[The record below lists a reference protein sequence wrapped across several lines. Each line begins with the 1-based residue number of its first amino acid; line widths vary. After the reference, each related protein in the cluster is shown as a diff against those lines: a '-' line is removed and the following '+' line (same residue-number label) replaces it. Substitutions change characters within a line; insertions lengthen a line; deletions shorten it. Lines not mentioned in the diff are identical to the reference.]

1 MHGYV
6 EQGLAKFEHS
16 IPKQH
21 RYGPSRAV
29 EPVYGQRVQYTKFD
43 ESELASATMVKFIQR
58 VTGKILYY
66 ARAIDNTML
75 HALNDI
81 ASSKNTNQ
89 TIAATRYFLNYAD
102 SNPNGSIIYPASDMI
117 IQADSDAAY
126 LVCAKA
132 RSRAGG
138 YIFLGNLN
146 KTQFNGPVLV
156 LAKII
161 KNVMGSAAEAE
172 VGALYIVAQEIV
184 PMRMTLEELGH
195 PQPATLTTDNSTA
208 CGIMNGT
215 VKQKRTKAMDMR
227 YYWLRDRVRQKQF
240 NVFWEPGCN
249 NLPDYPT
256 KHHSGGHHRKV
267 RDTYLYD
274 KEKSPSTIQGCI
286 KIMNSD
292 KQSKPNTTGS
302 ANLAKARPA
311 WKRTRTG
318 RRVTWRDQQDITP
331 QFKLKKVWTVRKDR
345 MNNIRRGAICVSK
358 GNRSLFMNN
367 SFLTQ

>member
-1 MHGYV
+1 L
-6 EQGLAKFEHS
+6 GLNIS
-16 IPKQH
+16 I
-21 RYGPSRAV
+21 
-29 EPVYGQRVQYTKFD
+29 
-43 ESELASATMVKFIQR
+43 SATIVKFIQQ
-58 VTGKILYY
+58 VTGKFLYY

-89 TIAATRYFLNYAD
+89 TIAATRYFLNYAA
-102 SNPNGSIIYPASDMI
+102 SNPNGSIIYRASDMI

-126 LVCAKA
+126 LVCAEA

-138 YIFLGNLN
+138 YIFLGNLK

-195 PQPATLTTDNSTA
+195 PQPATPLKTDNSTA

-240 NVFWEPGCN
+240 NVFWEPGIN
-249 NLPDYPT
+249 NLADYPT
-256 KHHSGGHHRKV
+256 KHHSGAHHRRL
-267 RDTYLYD
+267 RDIYLYD

-292 KQSKPNTTGS
+292 KQSEPCTTGS

-311 WKRTRTG
+311 WRRTG
-318 RRVTWRDQQDITP
+318 TGRQKVTWRDQQDITKP
-331 QFKLKKVWTVRKDR
+331 LFKLKKVWTVRKDR
-345 MNNIRRGAICVSK
+345 MNNIRRGAICVNK
-358 GNRSLFMNN
+358 GNRSLSMNN
-367 SFLTQ
+367 SFLT

>member
-1 MHGYV
+1 
-6 EQGLAKFEHS
+6 
-16 IPKQH
+16 
-21 RYGPSRAV
+21 V
-29 EPVYGQRVQYTKFD
+29 EPVYGQRVQYAKVD

-58 VTGKILYY
+58 VTGKFLYY

-89 TIAATRYFLNYAD
+89 TIAATRYFLNYAA
-102 SNPNGSIIYPASDMI
+102 SNPNGSIIYRASDMI

-126 LVCAKA
+126 LVCAEA
-132 RSRAGG
+132 WSRAGG
-138 YIFLGNLN
+138 YIFLGNLK

-161 KNVMGSAAEAE
+161 KNVIGSAAEAE

-195 PQPATLTTDNSTA
+195 PQPATPLKTDNSTA

-215 VKQKRTKAMDMR
+215 VKQKRTKAMDMG
-227 YYWLRDRVRQKQF
+227 YYWLRDRVRHKQF
-240 NVFWEPGCN
+240 NVFRAPGIN
-249 NLPDYPT
+249 NLADYPT
-256 KHHSGGHHRKV
+256 KHHSGAHHRKV
-267 RDTYLYD
+267 RDIYLYD

-292 KQSKPNTTGS
+292 EQSKSCTTGS
-302 ANLAKARPA
+302 VNLAKARPA
-311 WKRTRTG
+311 WKRTGTG
-318 RRVTWRDQQDITP
+318 H
-331 QFKLKKVWTVRKDR
+331 
-345 MNNIRRGAICVSK
+345 
-358 GNRSLFMNN
+358 
-367 SFLTQ
+367 